1 MYQNT
6 TAVLYSLAAYAVW
19 FLLPLVVSIAL
30 YKIFPSS
37 TSTAEG
43 AFSNW
48 KIKAGGAVGAYVILF
63 LLGRSGINR
72 VQDMISGMSVCTW
85 TVHGHVILKDKDGND
100 VPGNTLLQT
109 LRITLQPDIITKQNQ
124 VVDVRI
130 PSQGEAVP
138 EKTLNFSI
146 PEFGDQTID
155 LQEVK
160 YRDRTDVKHRRMDF
174 NEIVIKE
181 FPKPLPSQ
189 SPNSHVTASYQ
200 TPLSGAGPTP
210 LPAASP

>member
-6 TAVLYSLAAYAVW
+6 TAVLFSLAAYAVW

-37 TSTAEG
+37 MSTAEG

-48 KIKAGGAVGAYVILF
+48 KFKAGGAVGAYVILF
-63 LLGRSGINR
+63 LLGLSGINR

-85 TVHGHVILKDKDGND
+85 TVHGHVFLKDKDGND

-109 LRITLQPDIITKQNQ
+109 LRITLEPDIITKQNQ

-138 EKTLNFSI
+138 EKILNFSI

-155 LQEVK
+155 LQEAK
-160 YRDRTDVKHRRMDF
+160 YRDHTDVKRRRMDF
-174 NEIVIKE
+174 KEIVIKE

-189 SPNSHVTASYQ
+189 NSHVTASYQ
-200 TPLSGAGPTP
+200 TPLSGPVPTP